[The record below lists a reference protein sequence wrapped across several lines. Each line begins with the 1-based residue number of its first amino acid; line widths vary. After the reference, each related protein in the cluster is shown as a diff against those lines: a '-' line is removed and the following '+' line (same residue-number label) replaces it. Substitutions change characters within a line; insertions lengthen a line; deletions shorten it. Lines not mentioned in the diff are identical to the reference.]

1 MAIFRLC
8 NKIIEYSF
16 YALFLL
22 VPLAFTSVT
31 SELFEFNKM
40 WLTFIL
46 TILIL
51 ASWTTKMILQKR
63 ISIQKTPLDIPILLF
78 LLSQIISTIFSL
90 DSHTSLWGYYSRF
103 NGGLLSIFS
112 YISLYYAFVSNFE
125 GMQTSGGRSG
135 KVPDSA
141 HLDERRGALAGGKLL
156 TGPDLTLSKMVKRA
170 LYLSLASGV
179 IVALWGLPSHFGFD
193 PTCLIFRGNFDV
205 SCWTNDFQPKIR
217 IFSTLGQP
225 NWMAAYMAILI
236 PITLALAIKKSK
248 WFLVLFALFFLDLL
262 YTRSQSGFLGL
273 VGELLVFVAL
283 YFLIEKGVKKTSLKL
298 LLPSAIIFLIIVF
311 FVGTPIGQ
319 LNLLTFSSIQS
330 RISSSNTKQVQKPT
344 PVSHSGLSPSG
355 SKTSGPSLE
364 NNITGSQEIRSIVW
378 KGALDIWK
386 HNPIFGTGVETF
398 AFAYYQYRPASHNLT
413 SEWNFLYNKAH
424 NEYLN
429 YLATTGI
436 FGLGT
441 YLFIIGYFLT
451 IVILNLFQDLKSSK
465 TEMLKLVQHD
475 TNKILIT
482 ALLAGY
488 VSILVTNFFG
498 FSVVIVNIYLFLIPA
513 FVFVLAEMLK
523 PEQEFIFPR
532 SESRIRNYELRVSK
546 ISLYQWTFILFIIL
560 ASSFMI
566 LNLFRFWQ
574 ADVSYAYGSNLDR
587 AGNFQQAY
595 PYLHDAVSKRSDEP
609 VFSDEMS
616 INDAVLAAELLSQN
630 KPEQAS
636 QTAQLA
642 ASLAQEAIL
651 TSNQIVASHP
661 NNVVFWKSRVRIF
674 YTLAQIDSRYLP
686 SALDAIKEAQKL
698 APTDANI
705 SYNLGVLYGQNGDL
719 DKGIEVL
726 QNTIKLRPAYR
737 DAYYALGLFYHQKAL
752 DKNGKVIDFELQN
765 KAIKQ
770 MKYILDKLL
779 PNDAS
784 AKQAIDAWER

>member
-1 MAIFRLC
+1 MVILKLC

-22 VPLAFTSVT
+22 VPLAFTSIT

-40 WLTFIL
+40 WFTFIL

-51 ASWTTKMILQKR
+51 ASWVTKMIIQKR
-63 ISIQKTPLDIPILLF
+63 IAIQKTPLDIPILLF

-90 DSHTSLWGYYSRF
+90 DNHTSLWGYYSRF

-112 YISLYYAFVSNFE
+112 YILLYYAFVSNFPVISSQFSVL
-125 GMQTSGGRSG
+125 GSKPIGSSVYQSDKLKTG
-135 KVPDSA
+135 KPNSDNRQLKTDNIDA
-141 HLDERRGALAGGKLL
+141 I
-156 TGPDLTLSKMVKRA
+156 KMVKRA

-179 IVALWGLPSHFGFD
+179 IVASWGLPSHFGFD

-225 NWMAAYMAILI
+225 NWMAAYLAILI
-236 PITLALAIKKSK
+236 PITLALAIKKSR
-248 WFLVLFALFFLDLL
+248 WFLAIFALFFIDLL

-273 VGELLVFVAL
+273 VGGLLIFLAL
-283 YFLIEKGVKKTSLKL
+283 YFLIEKGTKKSLKL
-298 LLPSAIIFLIIVF
+298 LLPSTVIFIIIVF
-311 FVGTPIGQ
+311 FVGTPIER
-319 LNLLTFSSIQS
+319 LNFLTFPNIQS
-330 RISSSNTKQVQKPT
+330 RISSPTKQVQKPT
-344 PVSHSGLSPSG
+344 PAMA
-355 SKTSGPSLE
+355 GPSLE
-364 NNITGSQEIRSIVW
+364 NNITGSEQIRSIVW

-386 HNPIFGTGVETF
+386 HHPIFGTGVETF
-398 AFAYYQYRPASHNLT
+398 AFAYYQYRPAAHNLT

-429 YLATTGI
+429 FLATTGV
-436 FGLGT
+436 FGFAS
-441 YLFIIGYFLT
+441 YLFIIGAFLY
-451 IVILNLFQDLKSSK
+451 LSFKHLLKI
-465 TEMLKLVQHD
+465 ENFKL
-475 TNKILIT
+475 KILIS

-488 VSILVTNFFG
+488 ISILITNFFG

-523 PEQEFIFPR
+523 PKKEFIFPR
-532 SESRIRNYELRVSK
+532 SESRIKNYELRTNE
-546 ISLYQWTFILFIIL
+546 ISLYQWAFILFIIL
-560 ASSFMI
+560 TSSFMI
-566 LNLFRFWQ
+566 LKLFRFWQ

-587 AGNFQQAY
+587 AGNFEQAY
-595 PYLHDAVSKRSDEP
+595 PYLHDAVSKRPGEP
-609 VFSDEMS
+609 VFRDEMA
-616 INDAVLAAELLSQN
+616 INDAVLATELLSQN

-642 ASLAQEAIL
+642 SSLAQEAIS

-674 YTLAQIDSRYLP
+674 YTLGQIDSRYLV

-705 SYNLGVLYGQNGDL
+705 SYNLGVLYGQNNDL

-726 QNTIKLRPAYR
+726 RKTIKLRPSYR

-752 DKNGKVIDFELQN
+752 DKNGKVVNFELQN
-765 KAIKQ
+765 KAIEQ
-770 MKYILDKLL
+770 MKYILTNLL
-779 PNDAS
+779 PNDTPT
-784 AKQAIDAWER
+784 KQALETWEK

>member
-1 MAIFRLC
+1 MTIVRLC

-16 YALFLL
+16 YCLFLL
-22 VPLAFTSVT
+22 VSLAFTSVT

-51 ASWTTKMILQKR
+51 AAWATKMIIQKR
-63 ISIQKTPLDIPILLF
+63 IIIQKTPLDVPILLF

-103 NGGLLSIFS
+103 NGGLLSIMS
-112 YISLYYAFVSNFE
+112 YIFLYYAFVSNF
-125 GMQTSGGRSG
+125 
-135 KVPDSA
+135 PI
-141 HLDERRGALAGGKLL
+141 GANAKGVTRARDLAGAQSLVSDNEHQRG
-156 TGPDLTLSKMVKRA
+156 GERQDLAVLDAFKMVKRA

-205 SCWTNDFQPKIR
+205 SCWTADFQPKIR

-225 NWMAAYMAILI
+225 NWMAAYLAILI
-236 PITLALAIKKSK
+236 PITLTLAIKKSK
-248 WFLVLFALFFLDLL
+248 WFLAVFALFFLDLL
-262 YTRSQSGFLGL
+262 YTKSQSGFLGL
-273 VGELLVFVAL
+273 VGGLLIFAAL
-283 YFLIEKGVKKTSLKL
+283 YFLIEKWTKTSLKL

-311 FVGTPIGQ
+311 FVGTPIER
-319 LNLLTFSSIQS
+319 LNFLTFSNIQS
-330 RISSSNTKQVQKPT
+330 RLSSSIKQVQKPT
-344 PVSHSGLSPSG
+344 PPTG
-355 SKTSGPSLE
+355 GPSLE
-364 NNITGSQEIRSIVW
+364 NNITGSQEIRAIVW

-398 AFAYYQYRPASHNLT
+398 AFAYYQYRPTAHNLT

-441 YLFIIGYFLT
+441 YLGIVGFFLT
-451 IVILNLFQDLKSSK
+451 IVILNLFQDLKSAK
-465 TEMLKLVQHD
+465 AKMLKLVQHD
-475 TNKILIT
+475 TNKILIL

-488 VSILVTNFFG
+488 ISILITNFFG

-523 PEQEFIFPR
+523 PGEEFIFPR
-532 SESRIRNYELRVSK
+532 RESKTNE

-560 ASSFMI
+560 ASLFMI
-566 LNLFRFWQ
+566 LNLLRFWQ

-587 AGNFQQAY
+587 AGSFQQAY
-595 PYLHDAVSKRSDEP
+595 PYLHDAVSKRAGEP
-609 VFSDEMS
+609 VFRDEMS
-616 INDAVLAAELLSQN
+616 INDAVLATELLSQN

-636 QTAQLA
+636 ESAQI
-642 ASLAQEAIL
+642 ASALAQEAIL
-651 TSNQIVASHP
+651 TSNQIVTSHP

-674 YTLAQIDSRYLP
+674 YTLAQIDSRYLM
-686 SALDAIKEAQKL
+686 SSLDAIKEAQKL

-752 DKNGKVIDFELQN
+752 DKNGKVVNFELQN
-765 KAIKQ
+765 KAIEQ
-770 MKYILDKLL
+770 MKYILNNLL
-779 PNDAS
+779 PNDS
-784 AKQAIDAWER
+784 PAKQALQSWEK

>member
-1 MAIFRLC
+1 MVILKLC

-16 YALFLL
+16 YAIFLL

-51 ASWTTKMILQKR
+51 ASWATKMIIQKR
-63 ISIQKTPLDIPILLF
+63 IAIQNTPLDIPILLF

-103 NGGLLSIFS
+103 NGGLLSIVS
-112 YISLYYAFVSNFE
+112 YIFLYYAFLSN
-125 GMQTSGGRSG
+125 S
-135 KVPDSA
+135 P
-141 HLDERRGALAGGKLL
+141 
-156 TGPDLTLSKMVKRA
+156 
-170 LYLSLASGV
+170 SLAKVQRLMTISLISGV

-225 NWMAAYMAILI
+225 NWMAAYLAILI

-248 WFLVLFALFFLDLL
+248 WFLAIFALFFLDLL

-273 VGELLVFVAL
+273 IGGLLAFVAL
-283 YFLIEKGVKKTSLKL
+283 YFLTEKGAKKISLKL

-311 FVGTPIGQ
+311 FVDTPIGQ
-319 LNLLTFSSIQS
+319 LNFLTFSSIQS
-330 RISSSNTKQVQKPT
+330 RISSSNTKQVQKPA
-344 PVSHSGLSPSG
+344 PLP
-355 SKTSGPSLE
+355 SGPSLE
-364 NNITGSQEIRSIVW
+364 NNITGSEEIRSIVW
-378 KGALDIWK
+378 RGALDIWQ

-398 AFAYYQYRPASHNLT
+398 AFAYYQYRPAAHNLT

-429 YLATTGI
+429 YLSTTGL
-436 FGLGT
+436 FGLST
-441 YLFIIGYFLT
+441 YFIMMAMFLWIT
-451 IVILNLFQDLKSSK
+451 LTKITNSFAKFAKQFASIREKQELKSPQNNLL
-465 TEMLKLVQHD
+465 TLALVG
-475 TNKILIT
+475 
-482 ALLAGY
+482 GY
-488 VSILVTNFFG
+488 IAILVTNFFG
-498 FSVVIVNIYLFLIPA
+498 FSVVITNVYLFMIPA
-513 FVFVLAEMLK
+513 FVLVLAEMLK
-523 PEQEFIFPR
+523 PGSPKNEL
-532 SESRIRNYELRVSK
+532 RIKNYELRTNH
-546 ISLYQWTFILFIIL
+546 ISLYQWTFILFIVL
-560 ASSFMI
+560 GSSFMI

-587 AGNFQQAY
+587 AGSFQQAY
-595 PYLHDAVSKRSDEP
+595 PYLHDAVSKRLDEP
-609 VFSDEMS
+609 VFQDEMS
-616 INDAVLAAELLSQN
+616 INDAVLATELLSQN

-636 QTAQLA
+636 QAAQLA
-642 ASLAQEAIL
+642 SSLIQEAIL
-651 TSNQIVASHP
+651 TSNQIIANHP
-661 NNVVFWKSRVRIF
+661 GNVVFWKSRVRIF

-726 QNTIKLRPAYR
+726 QNTIKLRPAYK

-752 DKNGKVIDFELQN
+752 DKNGKVMDFELQN
-765 KAIKQ
+765 KAIEQ
-770 MKYILDKLL
+770 MKYILNNLL

-784 AKQAIDAWER
+784 AKQALQAWEK